1 MQKLIA
7 FIHKLVLVF
16 NKRTIRTVVQLVVGF
31 AIGAP
36 IVLGLLPADQA
47 TSAQIAEILAV
58 CAGIT
63 RAWNL
68 LEDRGLIPAWLKDD
82 DPQGVVRIP
91 RAAVAE
97 LKELHTKVDAL
108 VTAQRE
114 ARPESR
120 SAWLA
125 RNNAQVTASV
135 NDNFSGPMARA
146 AEAAEELGAKLDND
160 DIRRGDV

>member
-16 NKRTIRTVVQLVVGF
+16 NKRTIRTVVQLVLGF

-36 IVLGLLPADQA
+36 IVLGLLPTDQA
-47 TSAQIAEILAV
+47 TSAQVVEILV
-58 CAGIT
+58 ICAGIT

-91 RAAVAE
+91 LAAVTE

-108 VTAQRE
+108 AAAQRQ
-114 ARPESR
+114 ARP
-120 SAWLA
+120 A
-125 RNNAQVTASV
+125 RKNSQVTV
-135 NDNFSGPMARA
+135 HMDDNFSSTLTRA
-146 AEAAEELGAKLDND
+146 ADAAAELSAKLDND

>member
-16 NKRTIRTVVQLVVGF
+16 NKRTIRTVVQLVLGF
-31 AIGAP
+31 AVGAP

-47 TSAQIAEILAV
+47 TSAQVVEILAI

-68 LEDRGLIPAWLKDD
+68 LEDRGLVPAWLKDD

-91 RAAVAE
+91 RAAVTE
-97 LKELHTKVDAL
+97 LKEMHIKVDAL
-108 VTAQRE
+108 AAAQRA
-114 ARPESR
+114 ARP
-120 SAWLA
+120 A
-125 RNNAQVTASV
+125 RKNSQVTV
-135 NDNFSGPMARA
+135 RVDDNFSSSLTRA
-146 AEAAEELGAKLDND
+146 ADAAEELSAKLDND